1 MDHLI
6 FKDVNCVVLVY
17 SITSALSFHMI
28 EDRVHQVIDFLYGQE
43 YMLVLVANKSDLQD
57 ERAVPKDYGL
67 QKL

>member
-1 MDHLI
+1 
-6 FKDVNCVVLVY
+6 
-17 SITSALSFHMI
+17 MI

-67 QKL
+67 QKLKDYGVN

>member
-28 EDRVHQVIDFLYGQE
+28 EDKVHEVIDFFTIIFQFFGRQISSIEL
-43 YMLVLVANKSDLQD
+43 
-57 ERAVPKDYGL
+57 
-67 QKL
+67 